1 MAAAWTEFEGS
12 AAYRIAT
19 HGRRVTNVLMV
30 TSTVRVLDG
39 VHRHTTDRGPA
50 VPLHAVLVEG
60 TASLQQRF
68 VNAATAGDDANRTA
82 RERAH
87 QLLLPRGQTE
97 AGLAR
102 VLNVANDLS
111 EAARGPGVLG
121 AVASG
126 LLHLVN
132 HRTGRHRLERQNVA
146 RDQLGCDQK
155 KAAKS
160 EQAGEGVRRGG
171 ATAAVERSARTQ
183 YS

>member
-1 MAAAWTEFEGS
+1 
-12 AAYRIAT
+12 
-19 HGRRVTNVLMV
+19 MV

-39 VHRHTTDRGPA
+39 VHRHATDRGPA

-60 TASLQQRF
+60 AARLQQRF

-87 QLLLPRGQTE
+87 QLLLPRGQAE

-102 VLNVANDLS
+102 VLNVTNDLS
-111 EAARGPGVLG
+111 KAARGPGVLG

-126 LLHLVN
+126 LLHLVY
-132 HRTGRHRLERQNVA
+132 HRTRRHGLERQNVA

-160 EQAGEGVRRGG
+160 EQSGGGGEERGG
-171 ATAAVERSARTQ
+171 GRSAAVRRSARTTAHACDMRRGSGQ
-183 YS
+183 AGAVSVPFLPQ